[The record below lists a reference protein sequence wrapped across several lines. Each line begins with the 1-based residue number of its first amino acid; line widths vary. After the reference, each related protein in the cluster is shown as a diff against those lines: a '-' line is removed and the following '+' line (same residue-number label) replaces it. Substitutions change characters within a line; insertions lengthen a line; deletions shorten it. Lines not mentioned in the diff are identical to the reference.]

1 MATRKCSCC
10 GTRTSEVYVFNS
22 GDNYACS
29 DACRDKISHDVYGMK
44 WDELSTNY
52 DEYNDEFITD
62 ENFYYTE
69 L

>member
-1 MATRKCSCC
+1 
-10 GTRTSEVYVFNS
+10 
-22 GDNYACS
+22 
-29 DACRDKISHDVYGMK
+29 VYGMK